1 MVQKSKALHCN
12 AIWYH
17 SREVIASQLQ
27 TDNPE
32 DEIENYKAELDK
44 TWLMPELHQARNFS
58 PLLKK
63 FGLMLGSPLVWIDQ
77 NILRG
82 RLPFTLSAA
91 SKDHDQLKELS
102 NAEPITYEKYDNVI
116 TFDRTSSIYLSGVNH
131 EEDQPCHLKLTNS
144 EIPISTNLPFMES
157 QQDCIAQLGFMKS
170 FKAVMASLISRSMPK
185 TAFIAKLVTLK
196 IPVKISIG
204 SAQKGLEAP
213 IILICSYF
221 FS

>member
-1 MVQKSKALHCN
+1 MQSGITA
-12 AIWYH
+12 A
-17 SREVIASQLQ
+17 EVIASQLQ

-63 FGLMLGSPLVWIDQ
+63 FGLDAWFTIGLDRSEYFE
-77 NILRG
+77 RK
-82 RLPFTLSAA
+82 LPFTLSAA

-102 NAEPITYEKYDNVI
+102 DAEPITYEKYDNVI

-144 EIPISTNLPFMES
+144 EIPISTNLPLYGEPARLY
-157 QQDCIAQLGFMKS
+157 CP
-170 FKAVMASLISRSMPK
+170 AVYEVIEGGDGKPISRSMPK
-185 TAFIAKLVTLK
+185 TAFIAKLVTSRIQSKYQLG
-196 IPVKISIG
+196 V
-204 SAQKGLEAP
+204 L
-213 IILICSYF
+213 
-221 FS
+221 